1 MVIII
6 IINIIIIIII
16 SSSSSSSSM
25 FIIISISNSSS
36 SSSSSNHHTMIIII
50 ITFSIIINTIR
61 IGAGMIQVDACYDY
75 LVAHAALPYRDV
87 TIAARVAGMGRG
99 VLLLLLVVVVV
110 VVLLSLLLSL
120 VVLSVYDMFIMF
132 DIIII
137 IVVIIVVIVIMI
149 INMRVYI
156 YIYRERERVHLL
168 CVDLGLPARAP
179 QHRGAEGL
187 RGERR
192 ALLPGARP
200 VPEPGEDRLRAG
212 HQREVFKW
220 VRSAQQLPG
229 TFQKQHKTKLGS
241 LGGVKL

>member
-1 MVIII
+1 
-6 IINIIIIIII
+6 
-16 SSSSSSSSM
+16 
-25 FIIISISNSSS
+25 
-36 SSSSSNHHTMIIII
+36 MIIII

-99 VLLLLLVVVVV
+99 VLLLLLLVVVVV

-156 YIYRERERVHLL
+156 YIYIYRERERERVHLL

-220 VRSAQQLPG
+220 VRSEQQLPG